1 MKVFSFDPSDCCSSG
16 GCADVSETVL
26 AGVEVAGGEDDV
38 EAIAPS
44 VLPSRSRAKEALRWG
59 K

>member
-1 MKVFSFDPSDCCSSG
+1 M
-16 GCADVSETVL
+16 SETVL